1 MKGAG
6 VGKRA
11 VAIIIDWLIML
22 PFIAII
28 VNAFGTSSTTS
39 SPNGTSYN
47 FNVGSGGTLLL
58 LLLLLGYPTVL
69 EALLGATVGKFAL
82 GLRVV
87 RPDGSPIGWGQ
98 SLGRNLLRIV
108 DGLFVYLVGAIVV
121 WATES
126 NQRIGDLA
134 AHTFVVTK
142 GTVPARPDM
151 PAMPAAPGTP
161 GTWGG

>member
-6 VGKRA
+6 VGRRA
-11 VAIIIDWLIML
+11 AALIIDALIIL

-28 VNAFGTSSTTS
+28 ANAFGTSSTTTGT
-39 SPNGTSYN
+39 NGTSYH
-47 FNVGSGGTLLL
+47 FNVGTGGTLLL
-58 LLLLLGYPTVL
+58 LLLGFGYPTVL
-69 EALLGATVGKFAL
+69 EALVGATVGKFAL

-87 RPDGSPIGWGQ
+87 RSDGSPIGWGQ
-98 SLGRNLLRIV
+98 SLGRNALRIV
-108 DGLFVYLVGAIVV
+108 DGLFVYLVAAIVV

-134 AHTFVVTK
+134 AHTYVVTK

-151 PAMPAAPGTP
+151 PTMPAAPGT
-161 GTWGG
+161 WGS